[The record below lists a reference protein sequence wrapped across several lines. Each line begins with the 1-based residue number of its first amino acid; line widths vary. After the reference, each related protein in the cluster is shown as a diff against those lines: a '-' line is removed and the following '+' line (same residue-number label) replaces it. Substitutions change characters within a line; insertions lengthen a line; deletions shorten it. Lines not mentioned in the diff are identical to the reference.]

1 MKKANLLRLSRP
13 RFFRSQSGLTL
24 VELMVVVIIIGILAT
39 IAIPNLMEAQ
49 DKAKNANV
57 IAAAQALA
65 SNVQIAAVDTGGL
78 IPESVYE
85 VEELGAVKK
94 LMNPFTKQPVEL
106 IEGVVDPDQD
116 APGTLGYEPNVTLA
130 KPFRAGID
138 TEPELEPMIGGFVVT
153 GVGIVKGEPAIVVA
167 LDNG

>member
-1 MKKANLLRLSRP
+1 VFILAIFLRFLQDENMREANLLRP
-13 RFFRSQSGLTL
+13 KFFRSQSGLTL

-49 DKAKNANV
+49 DKAKNNNV
-57 IAAAQALA
+57 VAAAQALA
-65 SNVQIAAVDTGGL
+65 SNVQIAAVDTGGI

-94 LMNPFTKQPVEL
+94 LLNPFTKQPVEL

-130 KPFRAGID
+130 KPFRAG
-138 TEPELEPMIGGFVVT
+138 GFVVT
-153 GVGIVKGEPAIVVA
+153 GIGIVKGEPAIIVA

>member
-1 MKKANLLRLSRP
+1 MLLSR
-13 RFFRSQSGLTL
+13 RSQSGLTL

-57 IAAAQALA
+57 IASAQALT
-65 SNVQIAAVDTGGL
+65 SNIQIAAVDTGGI

-85 VEELGAVKK
+85 VEDLGATKK
-94 LMNPFTKQPVEL
+94 LINPFTKQQVEL
-106 IEGVVDPDQD
+106 IEGIVDPDQD
-116 APGTLGYEPNVTLA
+116 FPGTLGYEPNVTLA
-130 KPFRAGID
+130 RPFRSGLD
-138 TEPELEPMIGGFVVT
+138 KQPELEPMIGGYVVT
-153 GVGIVKGEPAIVVA
+153 GLGIIKGEPAIIVA